1 MRKLAVWLLW
11 NNFSEYYVRQLAG
24 AISER
29 YETTVTY
36 EPLDWS
42 AFDLVYCFFPY
53 PNRRPDCERGKI
65 VKSVWEPHEFGHAE
79 DAGLVLTHSRRVYE
93 RVVGRYKERAVYL
106 PWAVNSCQFCPQPF
120 PEEGRVVGWAGN
132 YANPRKCYPQM
143 EAALKATPGVTWRP
157 NLSSTW
163 RGRQVGP
170 YDSVADMPDY
180 YRQIHIYAN
189 ASAWEG
195 FGFPFLE
202 AAACGRAVV
211 TTDVGCARDLLDSG
225 AGVVLVEDLEALG
238 AAVVGVDYEEL
249 GARSAQAVRAAWT
262 WETRAQDWMGVLDGA
277 G

>member
-1 MRKLAVWLLW
+1 
-11 NNFSEYYVRQLAG
+11 
-24 AISER
+24 
-29 YETTVTY
+29 
-36 EPLDWS
+36 
-42 AFDLVYCFFPY
+42 
-53 PNRRPDCERGKI
+53 
-65 VKSVWEPHEFGHAE
+65 
-79 DAGLVLTHSRRVYE
+79 
-93 RVVGRYKERAVYL
+93 
-106 PWAVNSCQFCPQPF
+106 
-120 PEEGRVVGWAGN
+120 
-132 YANPRKCYPQM
+132 M